1 MQNLPLLRSSRY
13 DGENLRIGLPRGRD
27 ANHAMPKIFATLR
40 FQLPAVVLGVFVG
53 ILFLLMLFFHE
64 MTIIL
69 VKTRQLAESAE
80 VNDRVSS
87 WINTLS
93 ASARERTKLMS
104 LGNESYLRSFQVT
117 LNEASDIYREIEN
130 IGADTLAG
138 SIRQL
143 HELHDKHLEYMELL
157 DGFAKDQAIRRL
169 TARADSARA
178 AAAAVSAPSHLQP
191 GKEGLKRGGKHT
203 KALRMASRSP
213 RPGRVR
219 GGAKGTP
226 SPMRATALSMRGG
239 SAPKRVAMPPPE
251 PPKQIELDSATN
263 ETFKN
268 YEQVLRE
275 GLSAAQELMRGE
287 RKDKL
292 TSLRNSVGRAKDRLI
307 YSLLLLLA
315 MVGYV
320 AVILK
325 WKILDPM
332 GKLKQGAMEIG
343 KGSLGYQVN
352 VTSRNE
358 MGELAEVFNH
368 MSLQLD
374 QKRNAEVRLRRL
386 EAIEQIVRSVN
397 HEINNPLMIISGNA
411 EFLLAVLENA
421 DDNLRSKLDSII
433 AEVRRIFLVTQR
445 LKEIREPITQD
456 YIGDKDQM
464 IDLARASQ
472 VRPRE
477 V

>member
-1 MQNLPLLRSSRY
+1 
-13 DGENLRIGLPRGRD
+13 
-27 ANHAMPKIFATLR
+27 MPKLFATLR

-80 VNDRVSS
+80 VNDRVTGWLNALSS
-87 WINTLS
+87 
-93 ASARERTKLMS
+93 SARERTKLMS
-104 LGNESYLRSFQVT
+104 LGNDSYLRSFQVT
-117 LNEASDIYREIEN
+117 LNEANDQYREIEN
-130 IGADTLAG
+130 IGPDTLAG
-138 SIRQL
+138 STRQL
-143 HELHDKHLEYMELL
+143 RDLHDKHLEYMELL

-169 TARADSARA
+169 AARADSARA
-178 AAAAVSAPSHLQP
+178 ATAMQAPVPARSLQTGKAAHKRA
-191 GKEGLKRGGKHT
+191 GKQART
-203 KALRMASRSP
+203 PRIATRSP
-213 RPGRVR
+213 RPARSHGA
-219 GGAKGTP
+219 AKGAPQPKRETP
-226 SPMRATALSMRGG
+226 SSQRMAL
-239 SAPKRVAMPPPE
+239 APSE
-251 PPKQIELDSATN
+251 PPKQVEMDSATN

-268 YEQVLRE
+268 YELVLRE
-275 GLSAAQELMRGE
+275 GLSAVQEVMRAE

-292 TSLRNSVGRAKDRLI
+292 QSLRNSVGRAKDRLI

-411 EFLLAVLENA
+411 EFLLAVLENG
-421 DDNLRSKLDSII
+421 DESVRSKLDSII
-433 AEVRRIFLVTQR
+433 AEVHRIFLVTQR

-472 VRPRE
+472 VRPKDY
-477 V
+477 

>member
-1 MQNLPLLRSSRY
+1 
-13 DGENLRIGLPRGRD
+13 
-27 ANHAMPKIFATLR
+27 MPKILHTLR

-53 ILFLLMLFFHE
+53 TLFLLMLFFHE

-80 VNDRVSS
+80 VNDRVSG
-87 WINTLS
+87 WITNLS
-93 ASARERTKLMS
+93 ACARERTKLMS
-104 LGNESYLRSFQVT
+104 LGEESYLRSFQVA
-117 LNEASDIYREIEN
+117 LNEVNDLYREIQTV
-130 IGADTLAG
+130 GPDTLAA
-138 SIRQL
+138 STRQL
-143 HELHDKHLEYMELL
+143 REMRDKHLEYMELL
-157 DGFAKDQAIRRL
+157 DGFAKDQAMRRQA
-169 TARADSARA
+169 ARAHPPLSA
-178 AAAAVSAPSHLQP
+178 AAAAPAAPAPPSRVA
-191 GKEGLKRGGKHT
+191 KEPLKRGGKAVRKGSRT
-203 KALRMASRSP
+203 APFRMA
-213 RPGRVR
+213 
-219 GGAKGTP
+219 K
-226 SPMRATALSMRGG
+226 RAP
-239 SAPKRVAMPPPE
+239 APEAA
-251 PPKQIELDSATN
+251 KQIDLDSATN
-263 ETFKN
+263 ETFKG
-268 YEQVLRE
+268 YEAILRE
-275 GLSAAQELMRGE
+275 GLAAAQETMRAE

-292 TSLRNSVGRAKDRLI
+292 QSLRNSVGRAKDRLI

-374 QKRNAEVRLRRL
+374 QKRNAEMRLKRL

-411 EFLLAVLENA
+411 EFLLAVLEGA
-421 DDNLRSKLDSII
+421 DESLRSKLDSII
-433 AEVRRIFLVTQR
+433 AEVHRIFLVTQR

-456 YIGDKDQM
+456 YIGAKDQM

-472 VRPRE
+472 VRPRDL
-477 V
+477 

>member
-1 MQNLPLLRSSRY
+1 ML
-13 DGENLRIGLPRGRD
+13 
-27 ANHAMPKIFATLR
+27 PKIIHTLR

-80 VNDRVSS
+80 VNDYVVS
-87 WINTLS
+87 WLTTLS
-93 ASARERTKLMS
+93 SSARERTKLMS

-117 LNEASDIYREIEN
+117 LNEVNDLYREIER
-130 IGADTLAG
+130 IGPDSAAG
-138 SIRQL
+138 STQQL
-143 HELHDKHLEYMELL
+143 RSLHDKHLEYMELL
-157 DGFAKDQAIRRL
+157 DGFAREQTIQMLA
-169 TARADSARA
+169 ARARAEAVPVATVAAPAKRTSAKASGKRLGKHGKP
-178 AAAAVSAPSHLQP
+178 APRMARKSP
-191 GKEGLKRGGKHT
+191 YRGGHT
-203 KALRMASRSP
+203 SPIPASEA
-213 RPGRVR
+213 V
-219 GGAKGTP
+219 
-226 SPMRATALSMRGG
+226 
-239 SAPKRVAMPPPE
+239 
-251 PPKQIELDSATN
+251 KQIELDSAKN
-263 ETFKN
+263 ETFKG
-268 YEQVLRE
+268 YEQALRE
-275 GLSAAQELMRGE
+275 GLYMAQETMRAE

-292 TSLRNSVGRAKDRLI
+292 HSLRNSVGRAKDRLI

-320 AVILK
+320 AIILK

-332 GKLKQGAMEIG
+332 KSLKQGAMEIG

-374 QKRNAEVRLRRL
+374 QKRNAEMRLKRL

-411 EFLLAVLENA
+411 EYLLAIMESA
-421 DDNLRSKLDSII
+421 DDGLKNKLNSIVG
-433 AEVRRIFLVTQR
+433 EVRRIFLVTQR
-445 LKEIREPITQD
+445 LKEIKEPITQD
-456 YIGDKDQM
+456 YIGSKDQM

-472 VRPRE
+472 VRQRDY
-477 V
+477 

>member
-1 MQNLPLLRSSRY
+1 
-13 DGENLRIGLPRGRD
+13 
-27 ANHAMPKIFATLR
+27 MPKIFATLR

-80 VNDRVSS
+80 VNDRVSG
-87 WINTLS
+87 WINSLS

-117 LNEASDIYREIEN
+117 LNEANDLYREIEN
-130 IGADTLAG
+130 VGPDTLAA
-138 SIRQL
+138 STRQL
-143 HELHDKHLEYMELL
+143 HDLHDKHLEYMELL

-169 TARADSARA
+169 TARGDSARA
-178 AAAAVSAPSHLQP
+178 AAAALAAPSRPQMA
-191 GKEGLKRGGKHT
+191 KEGPKRGGKPA
-203 KALRMASRSP
+203 KFRKPSRTQ
-213 RPGRVR
+213 RTDRIHGA
-219 GGAKGTP
+219 AKGAP
-226 SPMRATALSMRGG
+226 SAKRGAP
-239 SAPKRVAMPPPE
+239 APKRMALPVPE

-268 YEQVLRE
+268 YELVLRE
-275 GLSAAQELMRGE
+275 GLSAVQEIMRGE

-292 TSLRNSVGRAKDRLI
+292 QSLRNSVGRAKDRLI

-411 EFLLAVLENA
+411 EYLLAVLENA
-421 DDNLRSKLDSII
+421 DENLRAKLDSII

-472 VRPRE
+472 VRPKDY
-477 V
+477 